1 MLRLD
6 ELRADIDAE
15 FYVHEEL
22 KAHEVRKVNALADL
36 IIKPSGRKDL
46 LKLLDLLS
54 KNGFPHLVINS
65 KGRVVFPDGRFKGA
79 VIVTDI
85 SL

>member
-1 MLRLD
+1 MLQLD
-6 ELRADIDAE
+6 ELRENVKAE

-22 KAHEVRKVNALADL
+22 QQHDVHKVNARADI

-46 LKLLDLLS
+46 QKLLSRLE
-54 KNGFPHLVINS
+54 KNGFPHIVINT
-65 KGRVVFPDGRFKGA
+65 KGRVVFPDGRFRGA

-85 SL
+85 KL

>member
-6 ELRADIDAE
+6 ELRADINAE

-22 KAHEVRKVNALADL
+22 KQHDIHKVNALADL

-46 LKLLDLLS
+46 VKLLNLLA

-65 KGRVVFPDGRFKGA
+65 KGRVVFPDGRFRGA

-85 SL
+85 AL